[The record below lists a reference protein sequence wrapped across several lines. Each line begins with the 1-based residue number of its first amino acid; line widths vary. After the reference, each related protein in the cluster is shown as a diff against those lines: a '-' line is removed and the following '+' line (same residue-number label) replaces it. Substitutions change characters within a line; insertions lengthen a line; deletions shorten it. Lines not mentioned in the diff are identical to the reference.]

1 MSLCSI
7 YNKRSNR
14 EKIKRN
20 FSDGTRYRTTD
31 LRSAVKVTADASAA
45 GAAGNLLRRRKRK
58 DDSGAG
64 ACTTGG
70 RLRSTRAYC
79 AVFKGN
85 RDRGACVSCA
95 NSADQPGALR
105 QKLGIYL
112 FHDGAGQKGDHRVSQ
127 PDAAGGDFHG
137 KKRRNRRA
145 DFR

>member
-1 MSLCSI
+1 MEQDTEQQISDQQSKSPRMHLQQGLLEI
-7 YNKRSNR
+7 YCG
-14 EKIKRN
+14 
-20 FSDGTRYRTTD
+20 DGKGKTTAALGLA
-31 LRSAVKVTADASAA
+31 LRAA
-45 GAAGNLLRRRKRK
+45 GCGLRVHIV
-58 DDSGAG
+58 
-64 ACTTGG
+64 
-70 RLRSTRAYC
+70 

-112 FHDGAGQKGDHRVSQ
+112 FHDGEGQKGDHRVSQ

>member
-1 MSLCSI
+1 MEQDTEQQISDQQSKSPRMHLQQGLLEI
-7 YNKRSNR
+7 YCG
-14 EKIKRN
+14 
-20 FSDGTRYRTTD
+20 DGKGKTTAAIG
-31 LRSAVKVTADASAA
+31 LAV
-45 GAAGNLLRRRKRK
+45 
-58 DDSGAG
+58 
-64 ACTTGG
+64 
-70 RLRSTRAYC
+70 RSTRAYC